1 MAKKKNE
8 QSAETLAK
16 DILGANTDA
25 EDIKTLQDFINSV
38 EKECAE
44 KQVIDPQI
52 LFDDVDAA
60 GLSLDEDDLQK
71 VIEYF
76 QGKGYKIKEEDDD
89 DIDEDDIDDD
99 LEEPDDEDLKENL
112 DTLDDEYDDDYDDS
126 DDFDDE
132 DDYDDEGEE
141 ESSQEESKFYVS
153 GDRTP
158 NECVNSFL
166 RDIKQQYNLL
176 SKEDEYKYAKAYFE
190 TKDPYAR
197 EQLICSNLRLVVAN
211 AKKYEKR
218 GLPFLDLVQEG
229 SKGLAKA
236 VDKFDYRKGFK
247 FSTYATWWIKQAM
260 SRAIADQAR
269 TIRIPVHMYE
279 TMSKI
284 AKSQKK
290 LLQEFGREPTAEE
303 ISKDIDDKN
312 LTPENIRKIQTNSMD
327 PISLSGPIV
336 KDENE
341 TTMEDFIADPTA
353 TNPVNETTRELLR
366 DNLNKV
372 LSQLT
377 DREEQVIRLRYGLDD
392 NICHTLEE
400 VGKKFGVT
408 RERIRQIEAKAI
420 KKIRHPSRL
429 KLLEDWKT
437 LNS

>member
-44 KQVIDPQI
+44 NQVIDPQI

-76 QGKGYKIKEEDDD
+76 QSKGYKIKEEDDN

-112 DTLDDEYDDDYDDS
+112 DTLDDEYDDDYDDG
-126 DDFDDE
+126 DDFDDD

-353 TNPVNETTRELLR
+353 TNP
-366 DNLNKV
+366 
-372 LSQLT
+372 
-377 DREEQVIRLRYGLDD
+377 
-392 NICHTLEE
+392 
-400 VGKKFGVT
+400 
-408 RERIRQIEAKAI
+408 
-420 KKIRHPSRL
+420 
-429 KLLEDWKT
+429 
-437 LNS
+437 